1 MKLLPVVVMESSSP
15 TNGSTWIRYC
25 LMIPFCSSRGGGP
38 HDNCTDVELS
48 GDTKKLVGDPDG
60 TAQKQVDHLRFLA
73 YII

>member
-1 MKLLPVVVMESSSP
+1 
-15 TNGSTWIRYC
+15 
-25 LMIPFCSSRGGGP
+25 MIPFCSSRGGGP